1 MLAIENNG
9 DKFSEKILI
18 EGQKLLAACLQEIA
32 QEIGPGMTEKQ
43 GADITK
49 AVLAKHDFG
58 KNWHPPK
65 IRFGI
70 NTLKT
75 YSELSEPDVIL
86 QKSDI
91 FFLDLGPIIADHE
104 CDYGQTFVVGN
115 DPAHIRLRESSR
127 VLFDQVKEKWS
138 QDRLSGQD
146 LYKFAHEE
154 AAKMGY
160 KFVVK
165 GASGHRVGDFPHQVH
180 FRGNLMD
187 ISEPVAANRWILEIQ
202 LHDEKINRGAFFE
215 DIL

>member
-9 DKFSEKILI
+9 DKFSEKKLL
-18 EGQKLLAACLQEIA
+18 EGQKLLATCLQEIA
-32 QEIGPGMTEKQ
+32 REIGPGMNEKQ
-43 GADITK
+43 AAELTK
-49 AVLAKHDFG
+49 SVLVKHDFG

-70 NTLKT
+70 NTLKI

-115 DPAHIRLRESSR
+115 DPAHVRLRDCSTI
-127 VLFDQVKEKWS
+127 LFNQVKAKWS
-138 QDRLSGQD
+138 QEKLSGQA
-146 LYKFAHEE
+146 LYQYALEE
-154 AAKMGY
+154 AAKLGY
-160 KFVVK
+160 EFVVK
-165 GASGHRVGDFPHQVH
+165 GASGHRLGDFPHQVH

-187 ISEPVAANRWILEIQ
+187 ITEPVAANRWILEIQ
-202 LHDEKINRGAFFE
+202 LHDKKINRGAFFE